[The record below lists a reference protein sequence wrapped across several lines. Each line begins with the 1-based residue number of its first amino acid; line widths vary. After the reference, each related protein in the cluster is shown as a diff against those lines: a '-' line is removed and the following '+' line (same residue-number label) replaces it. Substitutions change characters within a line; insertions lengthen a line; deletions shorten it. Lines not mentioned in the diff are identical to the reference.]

1 MNLLQRFFRRNMV
14 DCPRCLG
21 KGHVDWA
28 DIKRLQKEG
37 FWIPGKCAYCNE
49 LGKVPP
55 DRLEQVPVG
64 MEYLTTDLSSWERN
78 KLINGNADAL
88 KRANETTAQV
98 LEIIKEIEHLYYI
111 QNLEFSDIADYFF
124 KKHGQLDY
132 SPFEKQELIDYVER
146 VIKSKQKR

>member
-1 MNLLQRFFRRNMV
+1 MNLLQRLFRRNMV

-21 KGHVDWA
+21 KGQVDLA
-28 DIKRLQKEG
+28 DIKRLKKEI
-37 FWIPGKCAYCNE
+37 FWIPGKCAYCNG

-55 DRLEQVPVG
+55 NRLAQVPVD

-78 KLINGNADAL
+78 KVINGDADAL

-111 QNLEFSDIADYFF
+111 ENLEFNDIADYFF
-124 KKHGQLDY
+124 KKHGHLDY
-132 SPFEKQELIDYVER
+132 SPSEKQEMIDYVER
-146 VIKSKQKR
+146 VIKSKLER